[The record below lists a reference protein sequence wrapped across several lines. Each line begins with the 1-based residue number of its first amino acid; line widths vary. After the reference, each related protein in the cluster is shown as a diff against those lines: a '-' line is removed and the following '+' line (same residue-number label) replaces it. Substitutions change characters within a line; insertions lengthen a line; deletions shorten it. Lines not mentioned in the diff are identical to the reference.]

1 MFAEVYVA
9 VKISNLPY
17 NEQIRRARE
26 QKNLTQ
32 KGLAKKVGV
41 SSSYIS
47 KVEKGIE
54 VPTIER
60 AKELAESLKPFISK
74 RALLRKILE
83 KQGIKGE
90 DLFIFKKFFAKVKK
104 CFT

>member
-17 NEQIRRARE
+17 NEQIRKARE
-26 QKNLTQ
+26 QKDWTQ
-32 KGLAKKVGV
+32 KELARKVGV
-41 SSSYIS
+41 SSSYIC

-74 RALLRKILE
+74 RALLNKILE

-90 DLFIFKKFFAKVKK
+90 DLFVFKKFFAKVKK
-104 CFT
+104 YFT